1 MVADSVMERMGVMP
15 KINIQDY
22 SVSGSR
28 VEIGWTARHDDTPG
42 VVQVGTTNEE
52 SPFSFPESDECSSL
66 PFNGWFATLDREQI
80 NNAIRAL
87 RKARDAAYGA
97 DA

>member
-15 KINIQDY
+15 KINIQDHHIGY
-22 SVSGSR
+22 R
-28 VEIGWTARHDDTPG
+28 VEVGWTARHDDIPG
-42 VVQVGTTNEE
+42 VVQVGTTNED
-52 SPFSFPESDECSSL
+52 SPFSFPESDEQSAL
-66 PFNGWFATLDREQI
+66 PFNGWFATLEREEI
-80 NNAIRAL
+80 NRLIRAL